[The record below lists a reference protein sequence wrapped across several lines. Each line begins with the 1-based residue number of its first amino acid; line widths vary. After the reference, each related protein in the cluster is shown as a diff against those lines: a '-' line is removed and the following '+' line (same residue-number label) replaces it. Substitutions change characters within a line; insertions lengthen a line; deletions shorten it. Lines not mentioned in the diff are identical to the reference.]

1 LALPAELLAM
11 ETTPTNALDASNGH
25 STSAREEAAAIGLEQ
40 SATSDHGA
48 VARAIVDAL
57 GASLQSARDVF
68 TSIGHGD
75 DAVDHAVHAV
85 RKHNKNAA
93 AALWLLEPWLDRE
106 LCRRAERSLRDASRL
121 LREPRRAVAL
131 AHTLRLLSSDEKQV
145 APEVIQSRLSNE
157 RLVSPELL
165 AEVTGLLDDALR
177 VTREFGSVEASD
189 DAIESR
195 VKQATRRLR
204 QKTRAARG
212 ERSPK
217 QLHALRKALKRHAA
231 LHQALQPLVQGN
243 LDRERLEALADHLG
257 KFNDLRDLKKQVR
270 KSRRELPKGELK
282 SLEQRMQ
289 KRQAKE
295 LRVSRKLARKL
306 SRHRL
311 AAAKPGLRTETPALG
326 SVEPGAGTAGDSHAN

>member
-1 LALPAELLAM
+1 
-11 ETTPTNALDASNGH
+11 
-25 STSAREEAAAIGLEQ
+25 
-40 SATSDHGA
+40 
-48 VARAIVDAL
+48 
-57 GASLQSARDVF
+57 VF

-93 AALWLLEPWLDRE
+93 AALWLLEPWLDAE

-131 AHTLRLLSSDEKQV
+131 THTLRLLSSDEKEV
-145 APEVIQSRLSNE
+145 APEALQSRLSSE

-165 AEVTGLLDDALR
+165 TEVAGLLDDALR
-177 VTREFGSVEASD
+177 VTTEFGSVEASED
-189 DAIESR
+189 DIKSR

-231 LHQALQPLVQGN
+231 LHLALQPLVQGN

-257 KFNDLRDLKKQVR
+257 KFNDLRDLRKQVR
-270 KSRRELPKGELK
+270 KSRRDLPKGELK

-306 SRHRL
+306 VRRFSRNRL
-311 AAAKPGLRTETPALG
+311 AAAKPALPTETPGLD
-326 SVEPGAGTAGDSHAN
+326 SVEPGPSTVDDSHVN